1 MSDFLTVDE
10 NLRTAMRFFG
20 GATGS
25 GDVTSLPGTLAI
37 FSGLDY
43 GVFNIALLEESVVE
57 GKDGN
62 AGGLAG
68 RGGLTAGDINAGG
81 LEARLVHAA
90 RFFQE
95 RTLRWS
101 FWLCEDMLD
110 AQTRRRARQTL
121 VDFGLRAISHP
132 PGMIAHTLLPPT
144 RPLPRIECRPVSD
157 ASMRQAFAE
166 ITSITFEIPTVVTH
180 AVYTP
185 ERAWKGAYRGFVG
198 LVDGRPIAIV
208 AIVAAG
214 GALGV
219 YSLGTLPLYRRH
231 GYGEALLRA
240 AVAEV
245 RLRSGIE
252 SVVLQSTDAGYELYR
267 RLGFQDA
274 TRYGVFLT
282 R

>member
-43 GVFNIALLEESVVE
+43 GVFNIALLEERVTE
-57 GKDGN
+57 TAGRN
-62 AGGLAG
+62 ADGLA
-68 RGGLTAGDINAGG
+68 TGG
-81 LEARLVHAA
+81 LEARLIAAA
-90 RFFQE
+90 RFFQQ

-110 AQTRRRARQTL
+110 AQARRRARQTL

-132 PGMIAHTLLPPT
+132 PGMLARNLLPPI

-157 ASMRQAFAE
+157 ASTRQAFAE
-166 ITSITFEIPTVVTH
+166 ITSITFEIPPVVTH

-185 ERAWKGAYRGFVG
+185 ERAWKGAYQGFVG

-240 AVAEV
+240 AVSDV
-245 RLRSGIE
+245 YRKTGIE
-252 SVVLQSTDAGYELYR
+252 CLVLQSTDAGYELYR
-267 RLGFQDA
+267 RLGLRDA